1 LTYAKKSKKKAKVH
15 PPDRIKKK
23 SQKEALH
30 WRSRL
35 PVFITVNRMEML
47 VLLFPY
53 VWQREFL
60 A

>member
-15 PPDRIKKK
+15 PSDRIKKK